1 MKYFLKILFH
11 RVTYTFLMICLQ
23 LFLFIAV
30 IIGFNEYFVF
40 FYAASIIISMFV
52 VLWVVNNKSNPA
64 YKIAWIIPI
73 LIFPVFGGLFYLMYG
88 KNRLN
93 KRTKRKMES
102 IGARMKSSLPVDT
115 KISGELRSLDLRAG
129 NQSDYITNYSYCPA
143 YGNTYAE
150 YLPSGEAKFERLKE
164 ELKKA
169 ERFIFMEYFIINKG
183 LMWDSVLEILVE
195 KVRAG
200 VDVRLIYDD
209 VGCMFTLPYNY
220 NKTLEQLGIKC
231 CVFNPLVPVAT
242 AKINN
247 RDHRKIVVIDGR
259 VGFTGGVNLADEY
272 INVKIKYGHW
282 KDNALLLRGEAV
294 WSLTVMF
301 LTMWEYLRGGSEDY
315 NKFRVPPEN
324 EGTAGMDG
332 YIQPFA
338 DSPFDGEPTGE
349 IVYFNMINKANR
361 YVYITT
367 PYLIINNE
375 MVTALTSAAKA
386 GVDVRIITPHHPDKK
401 LVFQVTKSYYSEL
414 IEAGVRIFEYSPGFI
429 HEKTFIAD
437 DEYGVVGTINLDYR
451 SLFLHFECGVWIFR
465 SSCLKVIKQ
474 DYLDTLKVCREVKL
488 AEFGRLRWYVTLG
501 RAVLRVFSPLL

>member
-1 MKYFLKILFH
+1 MKYFVKILFH
-11 RVTYTFLMICLQ
+11 RVTYTFLMIGLQ
-23 LFLFIAV
+23 LLVFIAV
-30 IIGFNEYFVF
+30 IIQFNEFFVF
-40 FYAASIIISMFV
+40 FYAGSVLISLLV

-73 LIFPVFGGLFYLMYG
+73 LIFPVFGGLFYLLYG

-102 IGARMKSSLPVDT
+102 IGAQMKSALPVDKKVT
-115 KISGELRSLDLRAG
+115 EELKNQDIKAG
-129 NQSDYITNYSYCPA
+129 NQSNYITNYSYCPV
-143 YGNTYAE
+143 YHNTCSE
-150 YLPSGEAKFERLKE
+150 YLPSGEAKFEKLKE

-169 ERFIFMEYFIINKG
+169 KSFIFMEYFIINKG
-183 LMWDSVLEILVE
+183 FMWDSILEILVE
-195 KVRAG
+195 KAKAG

-209 VGCMFTLPYNY
+209 VGCMFTLPYRY
-220 NKTLEQLGIKC
+220 NNTLEEMGIKC
-231 CVFNPLVPVAT
+231 RVFNPLVPVVT

-247 RDHRKIVVIDGR
+247 RDHRKIVVIDGQ

-272 INVKIKYGHW
+272 INAKVKYGHW
-282 KDNALLLRGEAV
+282 KDNALMLKGEAV

-301 LTMWEYLRGGSEDY
+301 LTMWEYLSGRSEDFG
-315 NKFRVPPEN
+315 KFKIMPATESYVCE
-324 EGTAGMDG
+324 DG

-349 IVYFNMINKANR
+349 IVYFNIINKANR

-401 LVFQVTKSYYSEL
+401 LVFQVTKSYYKEL
-414 IEAGVRIFEYSPGFI
+414 MEAGVRIYEYSPGFI

-437 DEYGVVGTINLDYR
+437 DEYGVVGTINLDFR
-451 SLFLHFECGVWIFR
+451 SLFLHFECGVWIYR
-465 SSCLKVIKQ
+465 SSCLQAIKE
-474 DYLDTLKVCREVKL
+474 DYLETLKACREIKPEDFKDV
-488 AEFGRLRWYVTLG
+488 RWYVSLG

>member
-11 RVTYTFLMICLQ
+11 RVTYTFFMICLQ
-23 LFLFIAV
+23 LLLFIAV

-40 FYAASIIISMFV
+40 FYASSIIISMLV

-73 LIFPVFGGLFYLMYG
+73 LVFPVFGGLFYLMYG

-115 KISGELRSLDLRAG
+115 KISEELGSLDLKAG
-129 NQSDYITNYSYCPA
+129 NQSEYITNYSYCPA
-143 YGNTYAE
+143 YSNTYAE
-150 YLPSGEAKFERLKE
+150 YLPSGEVKFERLKE

-195 KVRAG
+195 KVKAG

-209 VGCMFTLPYNY
+209 VGCMFTLPYKY
-220 NKTLEQLGIKC
+220 NETLEKLGIKC
-231 CVFNPLVPVAT
+231 CVFNPLVPVVT

-272 INVKIKYGHW
+272 INVKVKYGHW
-282 KDNALLLRGEAV
+282 KDNALLLKGEAV

-301 LTMWEYLRGGSEDY
+301 LTMWEYLRGGNENY
-315 NKFRVPPEN
+315 NNFRVPLGN
-324 EGTAGMDG
+324 EVTVGSDG

-349 IVYFNMINKANR
+349 IVYFNMINKADK

-401 LVFQVTKSYYSEL
+401 LVFQVTKSYYREL
-414 IEAGVRIFEYSPGFI
+414 MEAGVRIYEYTPGFI
-429 HEKTFIAD
+429 HEKTFISD

-474 DYLDTLKVCREVKL
+474 DYLETLKVCREIKL
-488 AEFGRLRWYVTLG
+488 GEFDRLRWYVTLG